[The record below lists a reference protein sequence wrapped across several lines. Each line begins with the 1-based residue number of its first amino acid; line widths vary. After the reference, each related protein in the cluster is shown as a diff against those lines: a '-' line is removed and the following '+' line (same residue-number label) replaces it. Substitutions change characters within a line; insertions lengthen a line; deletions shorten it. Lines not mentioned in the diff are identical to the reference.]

1 MELTTFN
8 IIAYILIPIL
18 TAVIGGWVGA
28 YLGSKYQENKE
39 ENKMAEIRDIAVK
52 ALTILK
58 KYAKQEYSNA
68 EDDFNT
74 SLTITDKRCVIVL
87 LHKLGVPV
95 YIPANERFDIHRI
108 HFANRIVDSEDLDG
122 IILQIQQKHCDNL
135 FFLDAETYFSSNLQ
149 FTAIREVGK
158 RYVKEV
164 LSKSI
169 YNKETKQVTYPDGW
183 VTFFGLGEYYAVRIL
198 HEQACTDLLYDQTG
212 KARPEK
218 IEQILREIDMGIW
231 DNCLLGNYEMYRNA
245 KAQIEMSTVF
255 QTIAKAQQRVKNE

>member
-1 MELTTFN
+1 MVEVGDF
-8 IIAYILIPIL
+8 
-18 TAVIGGWVGA
+18 AV
-28 YLGSKYQENKE
+28 Q
-39 ENKMAEIRDIAVK
+39 
-52 ALTILK
+52 ALTILR
-58 KYAKQEYSNA
+58 KYAKQVYSNA

-95 YIPANERFDIHRI
+95 YVPANERFDIHRI
-108 HFANRIVDSEDLDG
+108 HFANRLVDSNEIDG

-135 FFLDAETYFSSNLQ
+135 FFLDAETYFTSNLQ

-158 RYVKEV
+158 KYVKEV

-183 VTFFGLGEYYAVRIL
+183 VTSFGLGEYFAVRIL
-198 HEQACTDLLYDQTG
+198 HEQACTDILYDQRG
-212 KARPEK
+212 NAKPEK
-218 IEQILREIDMGIW
+218 IDQMLREIDMGIW
-231 DNCLLGNYEMYRNA
+231 DNCLFGNYEMYRNA

-255 QTIAKAQQRVKNE
+255 QTMAKASQAMRE

>member
-1 MELTTFN
+1 MEMTTFN
-8 IIAYILIPIL
+8 IIAYILIPIM

-28 YLGSKYQENKE
+28 YFGSKYQENKE

-95 YIPANERFDIHRI
+95 YVPANERFDIHRI

-183 VTFFGLGEYYAVRIL
+183 VTLFGLGEYYAVRIL
-198 HEQACTDLLYDQTG
+198 HEQACTDLLYDQKG
-212 KARPEK
+212 NARPEK
-218 IEQILREIDMGIW
+218 IEQMLREIDMGIW
-231 DNCLLGNYEMYRNA
+231 DNCLFGNYEMYRNA

-255 QTIAKAQQRVKNE
+255 QTMAKAQQKTGDK

>member
-169 YNKETKQVTYPDGW
+169 YNKETK
-183 VTFFGLGEYYAVRIL
+183 FFMSKHVRIYFMIKL
-198 HEQACTDLLYDQTG
+198 
-212 KARPEK
+212 ARLDRRK
-218 IEQILREIDMGIW
+218 LSRF
-231 DNCLLGNYEMYRNA
+231 Y
-245 KAQIEMSTVF
+245 
-255 QTIAKAQQRVKNE
+255 VK